1 MTYRPKVITDLSAR
15 YGAALGYVPSVP
27 LLKPSEGIPGSQ
39 YAPAGNLQV
48 YKSLER
54 NQTFE
59 DFNISGNG
67 FDLQFSAN
75 AITQSGQLG
84 NIFAPPPLI
93 SFRKAKKLIIT
104 EVNGSDAEVVERFNS
119 GAWEIVMDGLIVDME
134 NHVFPLSKL
143 EALRKLFDVNE
154 VFDVSGDIFN
164 ALDIQ
169 SFYCMEFM
177 PAGVQAYQDTV
188 RFNLVCRSIKPVEF
202 FLNNEQ

>member
-1 MTYRPKVITDLSAR
+1 MSYKPKVITDLAAR
-15 YGAALGYVPSVP
+15 YTAGLGYAPSVP

-48 YKSLER
+48 YKSLEL

-59 DFNISGNG
+59 DFNISGYG
-67 FDLQFSAN
+67 FDFQFSSKPL
-75 AITQSGQLG
+75 IQSGQLG

-93 SFRKAKKLIIT
+93 TYRKVKRLVIT
-104 EVNGSDAEVVERFNS
+104 EVNGSDAEVVERFNN
-119 GAWEIVMDGLIVDME
+119 GAYEIVMDGIIVDME

-143 EALRKLFDVNE
+143 EQLRKLFDTNE

-169 SFYCMEFM
+169 SIYFMEFT
-177 PAGVQAYQDTV
+177 PSGVQAYQDTI
-188 RFNLVCRSIKPVEF
+188 RFTLVCRSIKPVEF